1 MTLIWDVTL
10 TALPFNEAHAN
21 KGWRHVQSLM
31 LLWQK
36 WCPQSRFQAASPVR
50 RPWKGSAQN
59 NPLLLLVR
67 SVGQRSCINP
77 NALTHTHSDKQ
88 APKHGGKQRAVLDSG
103 EQGNI

>member
-36 WCPQSRFQAASPVR
+36 WCPQSRFQVASPVR

-59 NPLLLLVR
+59 NLLLLLVG

-77 NALTHTHSDKQ
+77 NTLTHTHSDKQ